1 MSSDLPKNGE
11 KFNIKTYFHGNIIW
25 KVYLC
30 TIIEYIKCEIC
41 VFTIKM
47 SYSYFLFCQVVQHL
61 YVLDPI
67 QSSKMYEMPINMKS
81 ELFPLAFVR
90 N

>member
-1 MSSDLPKNGE
+1 MEKNSTLKHIFMATLYE
-11 KFNIKTYFHGNIIW
+11 KFIYAHSLSTSSVKYVF
-25 KVYLC
+25 
-30 TIIEYIKCEIC
+30 
-41 VFTIKM
+41 FTIKM